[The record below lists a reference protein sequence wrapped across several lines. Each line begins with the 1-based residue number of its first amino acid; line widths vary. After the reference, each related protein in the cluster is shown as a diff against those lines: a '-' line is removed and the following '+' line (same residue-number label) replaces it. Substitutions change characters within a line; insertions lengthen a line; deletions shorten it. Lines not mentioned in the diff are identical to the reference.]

1 MTQAQPKRT
10 FESALPVLSGAVKAQ
25 PATRL
30 PALEEVTPAKYAR
43 MTPKQ
48 RRELISR
55 LIDYLKTF

>member
-10 FESALPVLSGAVKAQ
+10 FESALPVLSSPIQAQ
-25 PATRL
+25 PAKL